1 MPRFSVWLS
10 AALSVALISALP
22 VFAAQQ
28 FQAAAQYVAPANA
41 IALGDFNNDGK
52 LDIAAVGS
60 TSVSVLLS
68 KGDGTFQPAIPTSV
82 SDFALGVATGDFN
95 HDGKL
100 DLAVSSE
107 IGTTGKVT
115 IFLGNGD
122 GTFQASPATYSFTN
136 VPPNVVSA
144 DFNGDGNLD
153 LAVSAGKGVYVLVGN
168 GDGTFSAP
176 VFYSA
181 AGDAFGV
188 SVGDLNGDG
197 KADLI
202 IPESSNVAVLL
213 GHGDGTFGSAKLYGI
228 GGIGSTPTETMALA
242 DLNNDGHLDVAVN
255 NGQSSFALLFGK
267 GDGTFGSPVTIA
279 AERGADVSSLTAV
292 DLNGDGRVDLVT
304 TSAGGTGNISVLFG
318 NGDGTFQPFQT
329 YMAGFIIP
337 NLAVA
342 DFNGDGNLDVAV
354 SNGSDVAVLLASGKG
369 VFSTPKTYPAGI
381 LPTTV
386 IAGDVNGDGITD
398 LITTTEGDFN
408 VLLGNSDGTYQEPV
422 LYNSRGLNAVGG
434 VMADFTGDG
443 EQDLA
448 IVHAS
453 QQTMSIFGGNGN
465 GTFDYLGNPSLGF
478 FQYAAVAGDMNG
490 DGRTDLIVADQ
501 FGVSVLLG
509 KGNGSFRSPVEY
521 DSGSDSAVVIGDF
534 NRDGKLD
541 VAASGSGMDV
551 FLGNGDGT
559 LQPPVHYGGTT
570 TSYGIATGDFNKDG
584 ILDLAISN
592 SGSSSIS
599 VFLGNKTGG
608 FQPPI
613 TTTVRPYPHWIGVA
627 DFNRDGFADIA
638 VLYRGRYVDQVNTL
652 TLLIGKGDGTFRP
665 AQNYSIPGSPISG
678 AIADLNHDGFPDLIL
693 ADIYGYSVTVLMNT
707 Q

>member
-1 MPRFSVWLS
+1 MARFSMWLS
-10 AALSVALISALP
+10 AALALSLTSPLP
-22 VFAAQQ
+22 LFAAQQ
-28 FQAAAQYVAPANA
+28 FQAATQYVAPAGD

-52 LDIAAVGS
+52 PDIAAVGS
-60 TSVSVLLS
+60 SSVSVLLS
-68 KGDGTFQPAIPTSV
+68 KGNGTFQPAISTSV
-82 SDFALGVATGDFN
+82 SDVALGVATGDFN

-107 IGTTGKVT
+107 IGTTGRVT

-122 GTFQASPATYSFTN
+122 GTFQASPTTYSFTN

-153 LAVSAGKGVYVLVGN
+153 LVVSAGKGVYVLVGN

-181 AGDAFGV
+181 AGNAFGV

-197 KADLI
+197 KQDLI

-213 GHGDGTFGSAKLYGI
+213 GRGDGTFGSAKLYGI

-279 AERGADVSSLTAV
+279 AERDAYLSSISAV

-304 TSAGGTGNISVLFG
+304 SSSGGTGNISVLFG
-318 NGDGTFQPFQT
+318 NGDGTFQAFQT

-342 DFNGDGNLDVAV
+342 DFNGDGNPDVAAA
-354 SNGSDVAVLLASGKG
+354 NGSEIAVLLASGKG
-369 VFSTPKTYPAGI
+369 VFNTPKTYPAGI
-381 LPTTV
+381 APTTV

-398 LITTTEGDFN
+398 LITTTQGDFN
-408 VLLGNSDGTYQEPV
+408 VLLGNADGTYQAPV
-422 LYNSRGLNAVGG
+422 LYNSRGLNAVGA

-443 EQDLA
+443 VRDLA
-448 IVHAS
+448 IAHAS
-453 QQTMSIFGGNGN
+453 YQTMSIFGGIGD
-465 GTFDYLGNPSLGF
+465 GTFSYLGNPDIDF
-478 FQYAAVAGDMNG
+478 FQYAVAAGDMNG
-490 DGRTDLIVADQ
+490 DGRADLVVTDQDGVA
-501 FGVSVLLG
+501 VLLG
-509 KGNGSFRSPVEY
+509 KGNGSFRPPLQY
-521 DSGSDSAVVIGDF
+521 GSGSDTALVIGDF

-541 VAASGSGMDV
+541 VASTGSGIDV

-559 LQPPVHYGGTT
+559 LQPPVHYAGTT

-592 SGSSSIS
+592 SGSGSIS

-627 DFNRDGFADIA
+627 DFNRDGFADLA

-652 TLLIGKGDGTFRP
+652 TILIGRGDGTFRP

-678 AIADLNHDGFPDLIL
+678 AIVDLNHDSFPDLVL

>member
-10 AALSVALISALP
+10 AALSLALMSPLP
-22 VFAAQQ
+22 TFAAQQ
-28 FQAAAQYVAPANA
+28 FQAATQYVAPANA

-52 LDIAAVGS
+52 LDIVSVGS

-68 KGDGTFQPAIPTSV
+68 KGNGTFQPAISTSV
-82 SDFALGVATGDFN
+82 SNFALGLATGDFN

-107 IGTTGKVT
+107 IGTTGRVT
-115 IFLGNGD
+115 ILLGNGD
-122 GTFQASPATYSFTN
+122 GTFQASPTTYSLTN
-136 VPPNVVSA
+136 VPPIVVSA

-153 LAVSAGKGVYVLVGN
+153 LVVSAGKGVYVLMGN

-213 GHGDGTFGSAKLYGI
+213 GRGDGTFGSAKLYGI
-228 GGIGSTPTETMALA
+228 GGIASSPTETVALA

-279 AERGADVSSLTAV
+279 AERDAYVSSLTAV

-304 TSAGGTGNISVLFG
+304 TNAGGTGNISVFFG
-318 NGDGTFQPFQT
+318 NGDGTFQPFQS
-329 YMAGFIIP
+329 YIAGFIIP

-342 DFNGDGNLDVAV
+342 DFNGDGNPDVAMA
-354 SNGSDVAVLLASGKG
+354 NGSEVAVLLASGKG
-369 VFSTPKTYPAGI
+369 VFNTPKTYPAGI
-381 LPTTV
+381 SPTSV
-386 IAGDVNGDGITD
+386 IAGDVNADGITD
-398 LITTTEGDFN
+398 LITTTQGDFN
-408 VLLGNSDGTYQEPV
+408 VLLGNADGTYQAPV
-422 LYNSRGLNAVGG
+422 LYNSRGLNAVAG

-443 EQDLA
+443 VPDLA
-448 IVHAS
+448 FAHAS
-453 QQTMSIFGGNGN
+453 QSTMSIFGGDGD
-465 GTFDYLGNPSLGF
+465 GTFTYLGNPSLGF
-478 FQYAAVAGDMNG
+478 FQYAVTTGDMNG
-490 DGRTDLIVADQ
+490 DGRADLIVADQ

-509 KGNGSFRSPVEY
+509 KGNGSFRSPLEY
-521 DSGSDSAVVIGDF
+521 DSGSDTALVVGDF

-541 VAASGSGMDV
+541 VATTGSGIDV
-551 FLGNGDGT
+551 FTGNGDGT
-559 LQPPVHYGGTT
+559 LQPPAHYGGAT

-592 SGSSSIS
+592 SGNSSIS

-613 TTTVRPYPHWIGVA
+613 TTPVRPYPHWVGVA
-627 DFNRDGFADIA
+627 DFNRDGFADLA

-652 TLLIGKGDGTFRP
+652 TILIGKGDGTFQP
-665 AQNYSIPGSPISG
+665 SQQYSIPGSPISG
-678 AIADLNHDGFPDLIL
+678 TIVDLNHDGFPDLVL
-693 ADIYGYSVTVLMNT
+693 ADISGYSVTVLMNT

>member
-1 MPRFSVWLS
+1 MARFSMWLS
-10 AALSVALISALP
+10 AALALSLTSPLP
-22 VFAAQQ
+22 LFAAQQ
-28 FQAAAQYVAPANA
+28 FQAATQYVAPAGA

-52 LDIAAVGS
+52 PDIAAVGS
-60 TSVSVLLS
+60 SSVSVLLS
-68 KGDGTFQPAIPTSV
+68 KGNGTFQPAISTSV
-82 SDFALGVATGDFN
+82 SDVALGVATGDFN

-107 IGTTGKVT
+107 IGTTGRVT

-122 GTFQASPATYSFTN
+122 GTFQASPTTYSFTN

-153 LAVSAGKGVYVLVGN
+153 LVVSAGKGVYVLVGN

-181 AGDAFGV
+181 AGNAFGV

-197 KADLI
+197 KQDLI

-213 GHGDGTFGSAKLYGI
+213 GRGDGTFGSAKLYGI

-279 AERGADVSSLTAV
+279 AERDAYLSSISAV

-304 TSAGGTGNISVLFG
+304 SSSGGTGNISVLFG
-318 NGDGTFQPFQT
+318 NGDGTFQAFQT

-342 DFNGDGNLDVAV
+342 DFNGDGNPDVAAA
-354 SNGSDVAVLLASGKG
+354 NGSEIAVLLASGKG
-369 VFSTPKTYPAGI
+369 VFNTPKTYPAGI
-381 LPTTV
+381 APTTV

-398 LITTTEGDFN
+398 LITTTQGDFN
-408 VLLGNSDGTYQEPV
+408 VLLGNADGTYQAPV
-422 LYNSRGLNAVGG
+422 LYNSRGLNAVGA

-443 EQDLA
+443 VRDLA
-448 IVHAS
+448 IAHAS
-453 QQTMSIFGGNGN
+453 YQTMSIFGGIGD
-465 GTFDYLGNPSLGF
+465 GTFSYLGNPDIDF
-478 FQYAAVAGDMNG
+478 FQYAVAAGDMNG
-490 DGRTDLIVADQ
+490 DGRADLVVTDQDGVA
-501 FGVSVLLG
+501 VLLG
-509 KGNGSFRSPVEY
+509 KGNGSFRPPLQY
-521 DSGSDSAVVIGDF
+521 GSGSDTALVIGDF

-541 VAASGSGMDV
+541 VASTGSGIDV

-559 LQPPVHYGGTT
+559 LQPPVHYAGTT

-592 SGSSSIS
+592 SGSGSIS

-627 DFNRDGFADIA
+627 DFNRDGFADLA

-652 TLLIGKGDGTFRP
+652 TILIGRGDGTFRP

-678 AIADLNHDGFPDLIL
+678 AIVDLNHDSFPDLVL